1 MAASLLGPL
10 IPSEVKEAEEKWRKR
25 LLKGLD
31 EPENTPDSEGEGAH
45 PAGSPANPLQDPESA
60 PTVQKELCIKKQSG
74 ENVHAEEEPEEDT
87 MELELALERKKVRGE
102 RDLCAT
108 LMLSGITFK
117 PFFSVPFYLFLF
129 IWQMFMAA
137 VCGSNLLSDF
147 KAELRALEEGDG
159 SAGGSSPCSET
170 SQEASAHGLLLKKN
184 RWKTAFPC
192 AASPDSS
199 SRGSDLQDNTETGE
213 CMQLQASYWRVVC
226 ITAVNGYLLKIP
238 FVYNSN
244 QKILHAFLTFW
255 PVAASKVL
263 ESVAEG
269 EDKEKDSGEETTVTK
284 PLGKEEA
291 EVSELKVETPE
302 LKVK

>member
-31 EPENTPDSEGEGAH
+31 EPENTPDSEGEGAP
-45 PAGSPANPLQDPESA
+45 PAGSPANPLQDPDSA

-74 ENVHAEEEPEEDT
+74 ENVAEEEAEEDT

-108 LMLSGITFK
+108 LVLSGFTFK
-117 PFFSVPFYLFLF
+117 PFFSVLFYLFLF

-170 SQEASAHGLLLKKN
+170 SQEASASHGLLLKKN

-213 CMQLQASYWRVVC
+213 CMPLQASYWRVVC
-226 ITAVNGYLLKIP
+226 MTAVNGY
-238 FVYNSN
+238 FVKNPICS

-255 PVAASKVL
+255 PVATSKVL